1 MNIYIGFKV
10 DWRDKAGR
18 IGVITGLVRVIRETG
33 FVYNLEIIYII
44 KL

>member
-1 MNIYIGFKV
+1 MDIYIGFKV

-18 IGVITGLVRVIRETG
+18 IGVITGLVWIIRETG
-33 FVYNLEIIYII
+33 FIYNLEIIYIT